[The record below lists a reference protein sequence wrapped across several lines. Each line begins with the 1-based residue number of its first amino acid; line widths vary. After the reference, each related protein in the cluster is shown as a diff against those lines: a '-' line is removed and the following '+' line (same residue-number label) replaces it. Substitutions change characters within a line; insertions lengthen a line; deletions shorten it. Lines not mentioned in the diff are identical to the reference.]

1 MRDLVDHL
9 LIVWVWIGLLV
20 LADPPSTF
28 ARAGQVGHDDPWNP
42 EHIGSLPPEVRNA
55 VIRMCGLPPHAAHYF
70 ATYFDHSRVIKLHF
84 EYLRC
89 GDEMRFCKQG
99 TCLHQEYEETG
110 GHYRLIKTYYGS
122 SND

>member
-1 MRDLVDHL
+1 MRDFVDRL
-9 LIVWVWIGLLV
+9 LILLLGIGLL
-20 LADPPSTF
+20 ARAGPSSAF
-28 ARAGQVGHDDPWNP
+28 ARAGQVGHDDPWDSG
-42 EHIGSLPPEVRNA
+42 HIASLPPEVRNA

-99 TCLHQEYEETG
+99 TCLHQEYAETG
-110 GHYRLIKTYYGS
+110 GHYRLIKTYYGA